1 MKYKLRI
8 GYNENESIFKS
19 DVSKDNFV
27 KISSNLYFVF
37 GIIVYTLYIINT
49 FRAYVR
55 VNGNV
60 FISSMNLFVNF
71 ALLILTFVIFHF
83 TYFIKSN
90 NELMITKTTLF
101 ITIITFLPSV
111 DLLFFSI

>member
-1 MKYKLRI
+1 MY
-8 GYNENESIFKS
+8 
-19 DVSKDNFV
+19 
-27 KISSNLYFVF
+27 
-37 GIIVYTLYIINT
+37 
-49 FRAYVR
+49 
-55 VNGNV
+55 
-60 FISSMNLFVNF
+60 LFVNF